1 MGLPETISRWLRMA
15 PPATAG
21 RAARARDHLLE
32 PAAMVLGVG
41 MVVLALA
48 AMGYSLGD
56 VLRALWDGSL
66 GTRYAIENSLGN
78 AIPLALVG
86 ASVWVA
92 YVAGL
97 FNIGGEGQLQWGG
110 LAGVVVTL
118 ALQET
123 SPVLAV
129 VAGLVC
135 GVLAGALWAGIAGL
149 LKVARG
155 GSEVISTIML
165 TYTAVLLVNYLV
177 NGPLKDPTDFS
188 AATRQTERAA
198 QVDVVLAAVVTAV
211 VVLVTVGV
219 VRGTG
224 LGITMRATGASTRAA
239 LIAGLPVKRVWLLT
253 MLLSGGLAG
262 LAGAMEIV
270 AVQHRVSAGWSLNW
284 GLLGIVVA
292 FLSMR
297 RPWLMIAWAAV
308 FGMLQATGP
317 TLKADA
323 SVPDAAV
330 TVMLIAP
337 LAAYFVLR
345 WLLESQERRR
355 FRPELAT

>member
-1 MGLPETISRWLRMA
+1 
-15 PPATAG
+15 
-21 RAARARDHLLE
+21 
-32 PAAMVLGVG
+32 MVVGVG

-48 AMGYSLGD
+48 AMGYSLAD

-66 GTRYAIENSLGN
+66 GSRFAIEDSLGN

-86 ASVWVA
+86 VSVWVA

-110 LAGVVVTL
+110 LVSVVVTL
-118 ALQET
+118 ALQSV
-123 SPVLAV
+123 SPLLAV

-135 GVLAGALWAGIAGL
+135 GALAGAVWAGIAGL

-188 AATRQTERAA
+188 AATRQTERVAQLDVMVAA
-198 QVDVVLAAVVTAV
+198 AAAAI

-219 VRGTG
+219 VRRTG
-224 LGITMRATGASTRAA
+224 LGISMRATGASSRAA

-253 MLLSGGLAG
+253 MLGSGGLAG
-262 LAGAMEIV
+262 LAGALEIV

-297 RPWLMIAWAAV
+297 KPWLMVVWATV

-337 LAAYFVLR
+337 LAAYFCLR
-345 WLLESQERRR
+345 WLLEAEDRRH
-355 FRPELAT
+355 PEPEVAK